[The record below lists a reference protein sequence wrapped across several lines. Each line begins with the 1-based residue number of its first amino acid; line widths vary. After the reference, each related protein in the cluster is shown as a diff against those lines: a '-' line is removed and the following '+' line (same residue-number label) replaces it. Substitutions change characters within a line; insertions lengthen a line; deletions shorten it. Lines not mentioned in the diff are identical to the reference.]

1 MPTLQSAQSDGGM
14 DVRVD
19 ELPVHGEGRGLD
31 IEQLQVAV
39 QQLVHG
45 GTRARVAALVDCLT
59 SWWT

>member
-1 MPTLQSAQSDGGM
+1 M